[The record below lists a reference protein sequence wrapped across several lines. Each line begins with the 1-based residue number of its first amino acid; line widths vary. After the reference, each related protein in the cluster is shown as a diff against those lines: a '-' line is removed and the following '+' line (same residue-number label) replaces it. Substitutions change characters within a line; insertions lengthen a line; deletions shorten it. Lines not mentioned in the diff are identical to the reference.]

1 MVVAR
6 CHRCSAFA
14 EVYLPYAR
22 MWLCSR
28 HFTEYVVDRV
38 RATLKRYGMV
48 KLGDSVLVCVS
59 GGKDSITLLDVLWC
73 LRDEFS
79 LDIKVLHV
87 DLGIGEYSVK
97 CREVVE
103 KVTEKYGIRPVILDV
118 KRVLGMDVGAIARRV
133 RRSTCSVC
141 GLIKR
146 YLINYV
152 ADVLNVSAVA
162 TGHTLDDL
170 TMYILKLFI
179 TQDLTQLSR
188 LRPYLEGVPEVG
200 LRARIKPLC
209 EVSEFETSTYVKLLS
224 LPHVV
229 ARCPYINPDSM
240 DFKVKEFLNSLEDKS
255 PGLKLSLL
263 RNYLKKLAPILMQY
277 LTESGAEVNRCRVCS
292 QATSSEVCS
301 FCRLVSRLGLKP
313 EEVLRKIR
321 KEVLSS

>member
-1 MVVAR
+1 MI
-6 CHRCSAFA
+6 
-14 EVYLPYAR
+14 
-22 MWLCSR
+22 
-28 HFTEYVVDRV
+28 
-38 RATLKRYGMV
+38 

-97 CREVVE
+97 CREVIE
-103 KVTEKYGIRPVILDV
+103 KVAERYGIRPMILYV
-118 KRVLGMDVGAIARRV
+118 KRILGMDVGAIARRV

-141 GLIKR
+141 GLVKR

-152 ADVLNVSAVA
+152 ADVLDVSAVA

-209 EVSEFETSTYVKLLS
+209 EISEFETSTYVKLLG

-229 ARCPYINPDSM
+229 AKCPYINPESIDL
-240 DFKVKEFLNSLEDKS
+240 KIKEFLTSLEDRS

-263 RNYLKKLAPILMQY
+263 RNYLRKLAPILMRY
-277 LTESGAEVNRCRVCS
+277 LGEDKVGINRCRICS
-292 QATSSEVCS
+292 QATSGEVCS
-301 FCRLVSRLGLKP
+301 FCRLISKLGLEP
-313 EEVLRKIR
+313 EEVLRRIR
-321 KEVLSS
+321 EEVLSS